1 LTGPVIRE
9 AREDDLRTMQDIEV
23 AAGEA
28 FRAIDMAAIADDAP
42 PGVDELSAYQR
53 DGRAWVATDDGDR
66 PVAYLLVDEVDQHAH
81 IEQVTVH
88 PLHARRGL
96 GRDLI
101 GEAARWAVAQG
112 LEGLTLTTF
121 DEVPWNAPYYARLG
135 FVRVPE
141 AQWSE
146 GVRRI
151 VEAETAHGLDAWPR
165 VVMRRALP

>member
-1 LTGPVIRE
+1 VIRE
-9 AREDDLRTMQDIEV
+9 AREDDLRAMQDIEV

-28 FRAIDMAAIADDAP
+28 FRTINMAAIADDPP

-53 DGRAWVATDDGDR
+53 EGKAWVATDSGDR
-66 PVAYLLVDEVDQHAH
+66 PVAYLLVDEVDRHAH

-88 PLHARRGL
+88 PLYARRGL

-101 GEAARWAVAQG
+101 GEAARWAAAQR
-112 LEGLTLTTF
+112 LDGLTLTTF
-121 DEVPWNAPYYARLG
+121 ENVPWNAPYYARLE
-135 FVRVPE
+135 FVRIPE

-151 VEAETAHGLDAWPR
+151 VEAEAAHGLDAWPR